1 MLFFA
6 AETQI
11 PFKKTHFPTQKLPQ
25 KRVFS
30 KGIGL
35 SDAKNPKIFPPAA
48 GLPTLRNSQKVASNA
63 NFWTHPPP
71 PGGVWVKQRRE
82 KSPNFAKLRCFA
94 AVREPLP
101 PPPRYRHTALL
112 TFLTPNAS
120 LFFWIPDQMHL
131 Y

>member
-71 PGGVWVKQRRE
+71 PGGVWFKPLAGFRRE
-82 KSPNFAKLRCFA
+82 DEPRRHIIFRS
-94 AVREPLP
+94 EPL
-101 PPPRYRHTALL
+101 RGGEL
-112 TFLTPNAS
+112 
-120 LFFWIPDQMHL
+120 M
-131 Y
+131 